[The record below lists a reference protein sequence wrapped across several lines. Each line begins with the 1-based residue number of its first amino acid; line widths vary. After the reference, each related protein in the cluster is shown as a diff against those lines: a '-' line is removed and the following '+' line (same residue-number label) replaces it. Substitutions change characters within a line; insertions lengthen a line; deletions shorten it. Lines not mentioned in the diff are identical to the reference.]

1 MTEPP
6 LLLALDLSGT
16 FVFAVNGALTGL
28 RAARLD
34 IIGMVTLGMV
44 TAVGGGIVRDV
55 LIGAVPP
62 AAFKYWPYL
71 AVAAGGAL
79 LTFFFSRV
87 LRRFTL
93 PIDLLD
99 AAGLSLFCVT
109 GATKSLQYG
118 LGVVPAVILGAVTGV
133 GGGTIRDVLVRRVP
147 TVLTSGL
154 YAIPALVGAAITVI
168 AVQTGVYGVPAAL
181 GAALA
186 CFLIR
191 AAGIRYNLNAPVAPE
206 AKSNTDQ
213 QEEHPSGNP
222 PRQLTRRFRRK
233 PH

>member
-34 IIGMVTLGMV
+34 IIGMVALGMV

-62 AAFKYWPYL
+62 AAFRYWPYL

-79 LTFFFSRV
+79 LAFFFSRV
-87 LRRFTL
+87 LHRFAL
-93 PIDLLD
+93 PIDFLD

-154 YAIPALVGAAITVI
+154 YAIPALAGAAI
-168 AVQTGVYGVPAAL
+168 AVSAVKAGVYGVPAAL

-191 AAGIRYNLNAPVAPE
+191 AAGIRYHLNAPVAPE
-206 AKSNTDQ
+206 AKNKTDQ
-213 QEEHPSGNP
+213 QA
-222 PRQLTRRFRRK
+222 
-233 PH
+233 